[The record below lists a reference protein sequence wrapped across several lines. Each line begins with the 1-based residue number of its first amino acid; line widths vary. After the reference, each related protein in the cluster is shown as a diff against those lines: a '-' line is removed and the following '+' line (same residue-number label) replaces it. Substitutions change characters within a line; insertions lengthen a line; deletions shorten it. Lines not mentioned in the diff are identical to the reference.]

1 VVTGGK
7 ATRAI
12 TCALMFGVLSWV
24 ATPGPSARAT
34 DNCVVNCLYPVR
46 GMYSRQFDEGY
57 DEQVAHGI
65 NYIDTNGTNSP
76 VTVVGELHVLG
87 AQGLKASLWL
97 GGMNKADEDPP
108 CDFTFPATALTDLIA
123 GPFGIIQDQLNGG
136 RANSAVGMYYVADEP
151 DGVVKSGCG
160 LASTVRKIR
169 ERVMLILDLY
179 TGMGMTR
186 PPTFLTIYSS
196 DPTDEG
202 PCNGTDDCIPFFAN
216 VTDVMGLD
224 RYACKATDPLHAI
237 CDDSVITAQAGQ
249 AEADGVREYW
259 GVVGAFFDGY
269 YGLPSA
275 AQLHDEFC
283 AWRKTNM
290 TGYLVYKWREDP
302 TVSRPDGIGIGQD
315 PNHDLLPQLALENSA
330 DYGPCP

>member
-1 VVTGGK
+1 
-7 ATRAI
+7 
-12 TCALMFGVLSWV
+12 V
-24 ATPGPSARAT
+24 ATGREAARTMVYALTLAVLTLVAIPVPTATAT
-34 DNCVVNCLYPVR
+34 DACVENCVYPVR

-57 DEQVAHGI
+57 DQQVAARV

-76 VTVVGELHVLG
+76 LTVVGELHVLHLL
-87 AQGLKASLWL
+87 GLKASLWL
-97 GGMNKADEDPP
+97 GGFNKADEDPP
-108 CDFTFPATALTDLIA
+108 CDWTFPNSALDDLIA
-123 GPFGIIQDQLNGG
+123 GPFGIIQDQLIGG
-136 RANSAVGMYYVADEP
+136 HANSTVGMYYVADEP
-151 DGVVKSGCG
+151 DGAVKSGCG
-160 LASTVRKIR
+160 LASTARKIR
-169 ERVMLILDLY
+169 DRVARIHDLY
-179 TGMGMTR
+179 AGMGLNV

-224 RYACKATDPLHAI
+224 RYACKATDPLHAT

-259 GVVGAFFDGY
+259 GVIGAFFDGY

-275 AQLHDEFC
+275 GQLHDEFC

-290 TGYLVYKWREDP
+290 TGYLVYKWRSDP
-302 TVSRPDGIGIGQD
+302 AVEPPGGLGIGQD
-315 PNHDLLPQLALENSA
+315 PNHDLLPQLVLENSA
-330 DYGPCP
+330 DHGPCP